1 MIAPDTT
8 TVRSTVSATVKL
20 PAAASTAA
28 LIAAETAITPQGAH
42 LGSVPPPRAGPRGLV
57 AAELSI
63 YWTFVRPMIARAIML
78 TTRVIANSTRP
89 EAISVLTAMP
99 DDSGNWSAMLAAI
112 VEGFDW
118 LIRLNVTTPEAE
130 RMIATAIVS
139 PSARPRPSI
148 DPLMTA
154 DLPNGST
161 DMRIISQRVAPSA
174 IAPSCRRLGVWVKT
188 SRATAETIGMIITAI
203 TRLATSMVRPVAEAG
218 PLKMGMKPGLPPS
231 PCITP
236 TAAGPR
242 TKMPQRP

>member
-1 MIAPDTT
+1 MIAPDTA

-20 PAAASTAA
+20 PAAARPAA
-28 LIAAETAITPQGAH
+28 PSAPETAITRRGAH
-42 LGSVPPPRAGPRGLV
+42 LGSAPPPRAGPRGLV

-148 DPLMTA
+148 DALTRA
-154 DLPNGST
+154 ERPNGST
-161 DMRIISQRVAPSA
+161 VMRIISQRVAPRAS
-174 IAPSCRRLGVWVKT
+174 APSRSARGVWENT
-188 SRATAETIGMIITAI
+188 SRITAVMIGRIITASTI
-203 TRLATSMVRPVAEAG
+203 PTTNMVRPVEDDG
-218 PLKMGMKPGLPPS
+218 PLKKGMKS
-231 PCITP
+231 
-236 TAAGPR
+236 R
-242 TKMPQRP
+242 WS